1 MKRHITFTKI
11 LNVLFLRIF
20 ASMFILLQRVVKM
33 NKSEDQEIDNEE
45 LSEDEIQMLS
55 TGLLLR

>member
-1 MKRHITFTKI
+1 
-11 LNVLFLRIF
+11 
-20 ASMFILLQRVVKM
+20 M